1 MSCSTPSKNLLPDA
15 RSARLDRRAI
25 LGWAGATLL
34 GASAQA
40 QTQAGATTAP
50 PEIQAELP
58 GARWSGTSRMRFFGF
73 EIYDA
78 TLWVAPGFNARAYH
92 EHGLALSLT
101 YLRAFKGRDI
111 AERSVQEMRRQGTLD
126 AALESRW
133 LAAMQTAFPDIQ
145 AGERLTGLHLPGAG
159 ARFWHQGKSRADV
172 RDPEFSRRFFGIW
185 LAENTSDAQLRS
197 ALLQRASA

>member
-1 MSCSTPSKNLLPDA
+1 MSCSTPCKNPQPEADG
-15 RSARLDRRAI
+15 ARLDRRAL

-34 GASAQA
+34 GASAWAQA
-40 QTQAGATTAP
+40 QGSATPAP

-73 EIYDA
+73 DIYDA
-78 TLWVAPGFNARAYH
+78 TLWVAPGFNARTYH
-92 EHGLALSLT
+92 EHGLALSLN

-111 AERSVQEMRRQGTLD
+111 AQRSVQEMRRQGTLE
-126 AALESRW
+126 ATLESRW

-145 AGERLTGLHLPGAG
+145 TGERLTGLHLPGAG
-159 ARFWHQGKSRADV
+159 ARFWHQGQARADI

-185 LAENTSDAQLRS
+185 LADSTSDAQLRS